1 MSDDLKALAATA
13 SLHSDALFGR
23 SLTPSALRVEP
34 IAKGTRG
41 VYRVGPLD
49 GSAPPLVA
57 KRRTSASEAEH
68 RASMVQTSHEFA
80 LMTAVRAAMTAAG
93 RADHTVPRAVLA
105 LADEGLIFM
114 EQAGG
119 GPVAHELRRWI
130 VGGRSS
136 RLVSELAR
144 RCGEW
149 LHTFTVRAPR
159 AAWPAVDADAET
171 TLRAGR
177 ARHHIYCLI
186 GLSGAELPGAMLGQV
201 TRRLEAYRVDTGF
214 RARLERALL
223 HQLTPLAAHD
233 PQGNA
238 HGKYSVADVF
248 ADDARIVPIDLEQ
261 AGNASLYLDAAY
273 FLFQLAMS
281 TRWRPIGA
289 RRAAAGFRAS
299 FLRGRS
305 PAGELDE
312 RVIDAFIGYY
322 LVNSLRPG
330 DGIAGMTAR
339 AYARQWLE
347 DWLRRAGA

>member
-1 MSDDLKALAATA
+1 VSDDLQALAATA
-13 SLHSDALFGR
+13 SRHSDALFGR

-34 IAKGTRG
+34 IARSTRG

-49 GSAPPLVA
+49 GSAPSLVA
-57 KRRTSASEAEH
+57 KQRAWATDATR

-80 LMTAVRAAMTAAG
+80 LMTAVRQAMTAVG

-119 GPVAHELRRWI
+119 GSVERELRRWI
-130 VGGRSS
+130 VGRRSS
-136 RLVSELAR
+136 RLIAELVR

-149 LHTFTVRAPR
+149 LHTFAVRAPG
-159 AAWPAVDADAET
+159 AAWPAVDADADT
-171 TLRAGR
+171 ILRAGR
-177 ARHHIYCLI
+177 TRHHIYCLI
-186 GLSGAELPGAMLGQV
+186 GLSGAELPGAMLAQV

-214 RARLERALL
+214 RARIERALL
-223 HQLTPLAAHD
+223 HQLTPLAAYD
-233 PQGNA
+233 PQGNT

-248 ADDARIVPIDLEQ
+248 ADRDRVVPIDLEQ
-261 AGNASLYLDAAY
+261 AGSASLYLDAAY
-273 FLFQLAMS
+273 FLFQMAMS
-281 TRWRPIGA
+281 TRWRPLGA
-289 RRAAAGFRAS
+289 RRAAARFRES

-347 DWLRRAGA
+347 DWLRRAGV